1 MLPSGRHARILAA
14 VSLAEELEAAAAAA
28 AALAEDGEA
37 VAAVL
42 PAEPRPGARVYLV
55 AFEQAEGRTWLALD
69 RDLAAVRDRV
79 RVRDAVSI
87 SGLCE
92 IAAETAGGGD
102 LDELRSRLVAV
113 RITEA
118 PAGIEEAEGAVTE
131 LERAIGVPPQLAT
144 PERLDAIG
152 AAARALELAL
162 DPTSASPF
170 AEAMKAALPS
180 VEELAREVE
189 ATYRLELT

>member
-1 MLPSGRHARILAA
+1 
-14 VSLAEELEAAAAAA
+14 VTLAEELEAAAAAA
-28 AALAEDGEA
+28 AGHVEDGET

-42 PAEPRPGARVYLV
+42 PAEPQPGARVYLV
-55 AFEQAEGRTWLALD
+55 AFDRAGERSWLALD
-69 RDLAAVRDRV
+69 RGGEPVRDRV

-87 SGLCE
+87 AGLCE
-92 IAAETAGGGD
+92 VAAETAGGGD

-118 PAGIEEAEGAVTE
+118 PAGIEEAEQAVGE
-131 LERAIGVPPQLAT
+131 LERALGVPPQLAT

-180 VEELAREVE
+180 VDELAREVE
-189 ATYRLELT
+189 ATYRLGLA